1 MIGDRD
7 VVVVAGVRTPFVKA
21 GTLFRRVGAVELGR
35 VAMREAIERADID
48 PEALDE
54 VIVGNIAGPADA
66 ANVARVI
73 ALEAKIPRKVPAF
86 TVSRN
91 CASGIESVVEAAYR
105 IRSGDADLIV
115 AAAVESMSKIPL
127 LFGDEA
133 QDIWTAIGRARNVG
147 SRLAAV
153 SRFRPRHFKPTIAL
167 ELGLSDPVSGLNM
180 GETAEVLAR
189 EFAISRDEQDAFA
202 LRSHKLAAAAW
213 NEGRMQGE
221 VLPMPIPP
229 RFDETAERDNGIRE
243 NQTPEALAKLKPIF
257 DRRFGT
263 VTAGNSS
270 QITDG
275 AVALVLASGERA
287 RSLGLATMGKI
298 RSWGFAGCDPER
310 MGIGPVLAS
319 PIALQARGRPDDGP
333 HGARGDQRGVR
344 RAGAGVPEG
353 LRLEVVLR
361 GPPRDG
367 RGRCAASRADQRERW
382 RDRPRPSGRRIGG
395 PLDPDAAP
403 RDGAWERV
411 ARARHDVRRRRAG
424 RRRRRREDASRM
436 SDASGMNHWIDPN
449 GVVHVVFD
457 SRDDKVNLL
466 TPDRPPGAR
475 GPPRLHPRA

>member
-21 GTLFRRVGAVELGR
+21 GTLFRGVAAVELGR
-35 VAMREAIERADID
+35 AAVREAIERADVD
-48 PEALDE
+48 PEAVDE

-66 ANVARVI
+66 ANLARVI

-115 AAAVESMSKIPL
+115 AAAVESMSRIPF

-133 QDIWTAIGRARNVG
+133 QDVWTAVARARNLG
-147 SRLAAV
+147 SRLAAF
-153 SRFRPRHFKPTIAL
+153 SRFRPRHFKPTVAL
-167 ELGLSDPVSGLNM
+167 ELGLTDPVSGLNM
-180 GETAEVLAR
+180 GDTAEVLAR
-189 EFAISRDEQDAFA
+189 EFAISRDDQDAFA
-202 LRSHKLAAAAW
+202 MRSHKLAAAAW

-229 RFDETAERDNGIRE
+229 RFEQAAERDNGIRE

-287 RSLGLATMGKI
+287 RSLGLTVMGKI

-319 PIALQARGRPDDGP
+319 PIAL
-333 HGARGDQRGVR
+333 R
-344 RAGAGVPEG
+344 RAGG
-353 LRLEVVLR
+353 LTMARM
-361 GPPRDG
+361 
-367 RGRCAASRADQRERW
+367 
-382 RDRPRPSGRRIGG
+382 
-395 PLDPDAAP
+395 
-403 RDGAWERV
+403 ERV
-411 ARARHDVRRRRAG
+411 EINEAFAAQVLACLK
-424 RRRRRREDASRM
+424 A
-436 SDASGMNHWIDPN
+436 
-449 GVVHVVFD
+449 FD
-457 SRDDKVNLL
+457 SRSFCEDNLGTGAVGSPPLERINVNGGAIALGHPVGASGGRLILSLL
-466 TPDRPPGAR
+466 REMERANVSLGLVTMCVGGGQGGAVVVER
-475 GPPRLHPRA
+475 S